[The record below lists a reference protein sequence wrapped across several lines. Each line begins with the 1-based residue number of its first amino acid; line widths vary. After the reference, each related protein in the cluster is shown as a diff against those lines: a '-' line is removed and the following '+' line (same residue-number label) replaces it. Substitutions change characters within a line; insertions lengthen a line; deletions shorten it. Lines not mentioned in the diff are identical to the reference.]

1 MASTIEKRI
10 AMLDDSIKFSVLLIK
25 GFA

>member
-10 AMLDDSIKFSVLLIK
+10 AMLADSIKISVLLIK

>member
-10 AMLDDSIKFSVLLIK
+10 AMLDDLIKFSVLLIK

>member
-10 AMLDDSIKFSVLLIK
+10 AMLADSIKFSVLLIK